1 MMRKITGILAV
12 ALTLLGAT
20 LAQAAQWKVDT
31 NHSILSFKVRHLFSK
46 VDGRFDDWSAS
57 LNFDPDRIEEGGVTV
72 EIQAASV
79 TTDNDRRDADLRS
92 PNFFDVEKYPTLSFK
107 SDKITKEGDGYIL
120 HGALSMHGVTKEVSF
135 PFEFNGSG
143 SDPGGNTR
151 AGFSASLSLNRK
163 DYGMVWNRALD
174 SGGMLLGDDV
184 DIDIS
189 IEAVESKD

>member
-46 VDGRFDDWSAS
+46 VDGRFDDWFAS

-107 SDKITKEGDGYIL
+107 SDKITKEGDEYIL
-120 HGALSMHGVTKEVSF
+120 HGALSMHGVTKEISF

-143 SDPGGNTR
+143 PDPGGNTR

-163 DYGMVWNRALD
+163 DFGMVWNRALD
-174 SGGMLLGDDV
+174 SGGMLLGDEV